1 MPMNAPRKLP
11 AQRGFTLMELMVAM
25 TITTI
30 IVTVLVSITAIA
42 MDTWNRSRAEL
53 RAARQASAMVDTM
66 ARDFES
72 LVTRSGNTNEWLS
85 AISSQSLP
93 GKKLKSTNAAELIFF
108 SAATDRYE
116 GEIGINNNK
125 DKGGDVSCVS
135 YRLLYKDPIAN
146 NGTDYQ
152 TFVLNRLLVNPD
164 SAFNDLLGKANLTT
178 AFAAFAD
185 KIDSVD
191 NFVCENVFQFTVTFN
206 LEVTRT
212 STGTSTPTLI
222 NVPVTIGQASS
233 GQVTDSL
240 KINGTGIVTQMTSGN
255 VSADELKA
263 ARITSIQ
270 VSLTVISDFGIDQLR
285 SRPFTDA
292 QKADFLAKNSFEFT
306 KLVTIPS
313 R

>member
-1 MPMNAPRKLP
+1 MHAPRKIP
-11 AQRGFTLMELMVAM
+11 ARPGFTLIELMVAI

-30 IVTVLVSITAIA
+30 IITVLVSVTAIA

-85 AISSQSLP
+85 AISSQQLP
-93 GKKLKSTNAAELIFF
+93 GKKLQSTNAAELTFF
-108 SAATDRYE
+108 TGATDRYD
-116 GEIGINNNK
+116 GEIGINNSK

-135 YRLLYKDPIAN
+135 YRLLYKDPIAS

-164 SAFNDLLGKANLTT
+164 SAFNDLLGKANLAT
-178 AFAAFAD
+178 AFAAYAD

-212 STGTSTPTLI
+212 GTGTAAPTLI
-222 NVPVTIGQASS
+222 NVPVTIGKTSS

-240 KINGTGIVTQMTSGN
+240 KINGTGIVTQATSGN
-255 VSADELKA
+255 VTTDELKS
-263 ARITSIQ
+263 ARITAVQ
-270 VSLTVISDFGIDQLR
+270 VSLTVISDSGIDQLR
-285 SRPFTDA
+285 HRPFSSA
-292 QKADFLAKNSFEFT
+292 QEAEFLAKNSFQFT